1 MDELIGKG
9 GPLIWLL
16 IGSLILAGAVF
27 LERLFYY
34 HRAAMNTAEFLSGIA
49 SLIRRKNYAE
59 AMQECVATRV
69 PVGRVM
75 HAVLLRH
82 HAPREHLKEIAQ
94 EAGQLEVP
102 RLERY
107 VAIVNAIAHGAP
119 LIGLLGTM
127 VGLLDS
133 FTGLSTGTVAATPA
147 DVARGVYNGL
157 TMAALGIGVSI
168 PAYIFHS
175 YLVAKARHLMHDME
189 RAGVEIINLIED
201 SKVDNTRIVS
211 FSGTAQP
218 EPPVSNVIEATSELK
233 ASGSRK
239 GRGGRSDR

>member
-1 MDELIGKG
+1 MDELISKG
-9 GPLIWLL
+9 GPLVWMLL
-16 IGSLILAGAVF
+16 GCLVFATAVF

-34 HRAAMNTAEFLSGIA
+34 HRASMNTGEFLSGIA

-69 PVGRVM
+69 PVGRVL

-107 VAIVNAIAHGAP
+107 LGLISAIAHGAP
-119 LIGLLGTM
+119 LLGLLGTL

-133 FTGLSTGTVAATPA
+133 FTGLSASNGVASPT
-147 DVARGVYNGL
+147 DIARGIHNGL
-157 TMAALGIGVSI
+157 TMAALGIGVAV
-168 PAYIFHS
+168 PAYVYHS
-175 YLVAKARHLMHDME
+175 FLVAKARHLMHDME
-189 RAGVEIINLIED
+189 RAGVEVINLIED
-201 SKVDNTRIVS
+201 SRMDSSRIVS
-211 FSGTAQP
+211 FSPAAQ
-218 EPPVSNVIEATSELK
+218 EPAPAGNIIEATPELK
-233 ASGSRK
+233 AKSAGK
-239 GRGGRSDR
+239 GRAPRS

>member
-1 MDELIGKG
+1 MDELIGRG
-9 GPLIWLL
+9 GPLVWLL
-16 IGSLILAGAVF
+16 LGSLVIAVTVF

-34 HRAAMNTAEFLSGIA
+34 HRSSMNTAEFISGIA

-102 RLERY
+102 RLENHLMIISA
-107 VAIVNAIAHGAP
+107 VAHGAP

-133 FTGLSTGTVAATPA
+133 FTGLSAGSLAATPA

-157 TMAALGIGVSI
+157 TMAALGIGVAI

-175 YLVAKARHLMHDME
+175 YLVAKARYLMHDIE
-189 RAGVEIINLIED
+189 RAGVEVINLIED
-201 SKVDNTRIVS
+201 SRVDNSRIVS
-211 FSGTAQP
+211 FATPQES
-218 EPPVSNVIEATSELK
+218 PVSNIIEATPELK
-233 ASGSRK
+233 SRSAGSK
-239 GRGGRSDR
+239 GRSNRP

>member
-1 MDELIGKG
+1 
-9 GPLIWLL
+9 
-16 IGSLILAGAVF
+16 
-27 LERLFYY
+27 
-34 HRAAMNTAEFLSGIA
+34 MNTAEFLSGIA

-94 EAGQLEVP
+94 EAGQMEVP

-107 VAIVNAIAHGAP
+107 LTLMSAIAHGAP
-119 LIGLLGTM
+119 LIGLLGTL

-133 FTGLSTGTVAATPA
+133 FTGLTAGTVGATPA
-147 DVARGVYNGL
+147 DVARGIYHGI
-157 TMAALGIGVSI
+157 TMAALGVGVAI
-168 PAYIFHS
+168 PAYIFQTF
-175 YLVAKARHLMHDME
+175 LVAKARHLMHDME

-201 SKVDNTRIVS
+201 SRVDNSRIVS
-211 FSGTAQP
+211 FSQAAAEAP
-218 EPPVSNVIEATSELK
+218 MNVIEATPELK
-233 ASGSRK
+233 ARSGGK
-239 GRGGRSDR
+239 GRVPRA

>member
-16 IGSLILAGAVF
+16 LGSLVIAVTVF
-27 LERLFYY
+27 MERVFYY
-34 HRAAMNTAEFLSGIA
+34 HRASMNTAEFLSGIA

-59 AMQECVATRV
+59 AMQECIATRV

-102 RLERY
+102 RLENHLM
-107 VAIVNAIAHGAP
+107 IINAVAHGAP

-133 FTGLSTGTVAATPA
+133 FTGLSSGSLASTPV

-157 TMAALGIGVSI
+157 TMAAFGIGVSI
-168 PAYIFHS
+168 PSYIFHS
-175 YLVAKARHLMHDME
+175 YLVAKARYLMHDME

-201 SKVDNTRIVS
+201 SRVDNTRIVS
-211 FSGTAQP
+211 FSNSP
-218 EPPVSNVIEATSELK
+218 EAPPVSNIIEATPELK
-233 ASGSRK
+233 SRSK
-239 GRGGRSDR
+239 GRGGRSS

>member
-1 MDELIGKG
+1 MDELISKG
-9 GPLIWLL
+9 GPLVWMLL
-16 IGSLILAGAVF
+16 GCLVFATAVF
-27 LERLFYY
+27 FERLSYY
-34 HRAAMNTAEFLSGIA
+34 HRASMNTGEFLSGIA

-107 VAIVNAIAHGAP
+107 LGLISAIAHGAP
-119 LIGLLGTM
+119 LLGLLGTL

-133 FTGLSTGTVAATPA
+133 FTDLSTANGVATPS
-147 DVARGVYNGL
+147 DVARGIYHGI
-157 TMAALGIGVSI
+157 TMAALGIGVAV
-168 PAYIFHS
+168 PAYVYHAF
-175 YLVAKARHLMHDME
+175 LVAKARHLMHDME

-201 SKVDNTRIVS
+201 SRVDNSRIVS
-211 FSGTAQP
+211 FTQPATAP
-218 EPPVSNVIEATSELK
+218 EQVVNIIEATPELK
-233 ASGSRK
+233 AKAGGK
-239 GRGGRSDR
+239 GRGGRG